1 MFGQRLRLARK
12 KSGLT
17 MRALADR
24 VTPKITAQAISKYEA
39 GKMMPSSAVL
49 VSLAK
54 ALDVSLDFLMSDQVV
69 SLDSIEFRKHSGT
82 SARDRAMA
90 EALVTEKLEN
100 YLTIEDVLDLGPPP
114 DSLESLRCSRIKSP
128 EEAEAKAREV
138 RQAWNLGI
146 DPIPSMTGLL
156 EDKGIRVIEAGLPER
171 FDGLACDVKC
181 GRGRADTQ
189 VVVISSRTNVERKR
203 FSLAHELAH
212 RVIRKT
218 GRPDVTIERA
228 TDRFAG
234 AFLVPAEHL
243 RGEAGEC
250 RRGVTYHELISLK
263 HTYGVSAAAML
274 VRLAQTGILP
284 QTVVDY
290 AFRSYARSWRRHEPE
305 PMAEGEG
312 FAAFET
318 PGRFERLSWRALGE
332 QLISPL
338 RAAQL
343 LDLPLDEVEREIR
356 GPSVR

>member
-1 MFGQRLRLARK
+1 MFGQRLKLARK

-39 GKMMPSSAVL
+39 GKMMPSSTVL
-49 VSLAK
+49 VGLGK

-90 EALVTEKLEN
+90 EALVTEKLES
-100 YLTIEDVLDLGPPP
+100 YLVIEDILEIAPQP
-114 DSLESLRCSRIKSP
+114 DPLESLRCDRIGSL
-128 EEAEAKAREV
+128 EEAETKAQEV
-138 RQAWNLGI
+138 RQAWELGI
-146 DPIPSMTGLL
+146 DPVPSMTGLL
-156 EDKGIRVIEAGLPER
+156 EDKGIRVIEADLPER

-181 GRGRADTQ
+181 SGGHIDTQ
-189 VVVISSRTNVERKR
+189 VVVISSHTNAERKR
-203 FSLAHELAH
+203 FNLAHELAH
-212 RVIRKT
+212 RVIRET
-218 GRPDVTIERA
+218 RNPDIVVEKA
-228 TDRFAG
+228 VDRFAG

-243 RGEAGEC
+243 RAEAGEY
-250 RRGVTYHELISLK
+250 RHGVTYHELIRLK

-274 VRLAQTGILP
+274 VRLGQTEILP
-284 QTVVDY
+284 QAVIDY
-290 AFRSYARSWRRHEPE
+290 AFRSYARSWRRSEPE

-312 FAAFET
+312 FAAFEM
-318 PGRFERLSWRALGE
+318 PQRFERLSWRALGE

-343 LDLPLDEVEREIR
+343 LDLSLDEVEREIR
-356 GPSVR
+356 GPCVQ